1 MLQTIIDI
9 FLHLDKHLGALTNQ
23 NLVLT
28 YILLFAVIFAE
39 TGLVVTP
46 FLPGDSLIFAVG
58 ALVASARMLGFP
70 LTLLL
75 LIVAAILGDT
85 ANYHIGKLLNTRVE
99 TGGKIPLVK
108 PEHIAKTHKFFEKY
122 GPLTIIIARFVPI
135 VRTFA
140 PFVAGVGSMRYG
152 KFILYNIAGGITWVT
167 LFLSAGFFFGN
178 LPFVEKNFSL
188 VVLAIIAVSILP
200 AVYSVG
206 LEMIAARKNKLKQ

>member
-75 LIVAAILGDT
+75 LIVAATLGDT

-206 LEMIAARKNKLKQ
+206 LEMLAARKNKLKQ

>member
-99 TGGKIPLVK
+99 TGGKILLVK

>member
-75 LIVAAILGDT
+75 LIVGAILGDT

>member
-9 FLHLDKHLGALTNQ
+9 FLHLDKHLGALANQ
-23 NLVLT
+23 NLTLT

-85 ANYHIGKLLNTRVE
+85 ANYHIGKLLHTRVE

-108 PEHIAKTHKFFEKY
+108 REHIDKTHQFFEKY

-206 LEMIAARKNKLKQ
+206 LEMIATRKNKLKQ

>member
-99 TGGKIPLVK
+99 TGGKILMVK

-206 LEMIAARKNKLKQ
+206 LEMLAARKNKLKQ

>member
-99 TGGKIPLVK
+99 TGGKILMVK

>member
-75 LIVAAILGDT
+75 LIVAATLGDT